1 MAREMSLK
9 LALDLME
16 TQEQYLHYVHSF
28 APLPPQTKKKL
39 KDHIRQSAQLQQE
52 IKNYGMRMSGVVRS
66 KN

>member
-1 MAREMSLK
+1 MAREMSLTT
-9 LALDLME
+9 ALHLME
-16 TQEQYLHYVHSF
+16 TQEQHMHYILGF
-28 APLPPQTKKKL
+28 APLPVQTKKKL